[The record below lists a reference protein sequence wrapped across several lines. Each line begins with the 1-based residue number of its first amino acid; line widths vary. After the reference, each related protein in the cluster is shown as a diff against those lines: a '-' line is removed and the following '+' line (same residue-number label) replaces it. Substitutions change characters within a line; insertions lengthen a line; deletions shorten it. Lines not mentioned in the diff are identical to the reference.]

1 MLGVYTDDLFAEDRG
16 LSPCLGGEED
26 INNVVMIAFLQISY
40 IWNDCTVLQVGES
53 WFLLTCKHC
62 AGKVWIW
69 RGDVAGQVQTGEV

>member
-53 WFLLTCKHC
+53 
-62 AGKVWIW
+62 
-69 RGDVAGQVQTGEV
+69 